1 MKAIKKIALLLI
13 ALLVITPVVPAQAG
27 TIEKDSSLLVDGQL
41 NSTDW
46 FDAEDSTY
54 VEDGKLILPADSYGN
69 TRIISKI
76 IAQED
81 TAYQTM
87 FTLTAKIQLS
97 QLAENEKFIFA
108 MGLDS
113 IEAFSGEAGNIEI
126 EITNNGQL
134 QLGVVSYSEG
144 GVANTVAS
152 AKNIGIR
159 LDQEFTLLVTATTDH
174 NLTISVDGAVVC
186 EVSIAEDLQGR
197 IGFLQTGNCSAEIIA
212 CDANFTQYERPEN
225 PNISE
230 DFETDIF
237 NDNWFTTN
245 FISSVRYPA
254 YVAVEELDGNS
265 VLMYHNAKLT
275 YFGTKHAYSNFELT
289 FDVPYYLRNMVKDDN
304 GNMTAAPTMEFLVS
318 LGDDAVDFNGF
329 GYATSTEAIRF
340 TKDTVHGLNHSPEKF
355 RAEYASRGYFD
366 PTTNEGFSVLVRMID
381 GHLEVGIKAL
391 DAEKFDILAQADYE
405 DFRTGYIKIWSVN
418 DANFAIDNCRLT
430 NLDKD
435 ANLIDT
441 GFEGATIIQ
450 EDFDYQP
457 VEPVFRPVDQTETEE
472 PTNWLPVIIT
482 GSVCAVA
489 VVISIVI
496 ALCMKKK
503 RKQKEGIQNEIQ

>member
-1 MKAIKKIALLLI
+1 MKAIKKLALLLI

-27 TIEKDSSLLVDGQL
+27 TIEKGSSLLVDGQL

-81 TAYQTM
+81 SAYQTM

-97 QLAENEKFIFA
+97 QLPENEKFIFA

-113 IEAFSGEAGNIEI
+113 IEAFSGETGNIEI

-134 QLGVVSYSEG
+134 QLGVVYYDEEG
-144 GVANTVAS
+144 VEKTVA
-152 AKNIGIR
+152 APKNIGVN
-159 LDQEFTLLVTATTDH
+159 QGNEFTLSVTVTTDRQI
-174 NLTISVDGAVVC
+174 NISVNNAALV
-186 EVSIAEDLQGR
+186 ELTEMEDLQGR
-197 IGFLQTGNCSAEIIA
+197 IGFLQTGNCSAAIIA
-212 CDANFTQYERPEN
+212 CDVGFTQYERPEN

-254 YVAVEELDGNS
+254 SVAVEELDGNS
-265 VLMYHNAKLT
+265 VLMYYNAKLT
-275 YFGTKHAYSNFELT
+275 YFGTKYAYSNFELT
-289 FDVPYYLRNMVKDDN
+289 FDVPYYLRNMIKDEN
-304 GNMTAAPTMEFLVS
+304 GNMVAAPTMEFLVS
-318 LGDDAVDFNGF
+318 FGDDAVDFNGF

-340 TKDTVHGLNHSPEKF
+340 TKDAVHGLNHSPEKF

-366 PTTNEGFSVLVRMID
+366 PTTNEGFSVLVRLID

-391 DAEKFDILAQADYE
+391 DAEKYDILAQADYE
-405 DFRTGYIKIWSVN
+405 DFRAGYVKIWSVN
-418 DANFAIDNCRLT
+418 DANFAIDNFKLT
-430 NLDKD
+430 NLDDK

-441 GFEGATIIQ
+441 GFESATIIQ
-450 EDFDYQP
+450 DDFAYQP
-457 VEPVFRPVDQTETEE
+457 SEQVFRPVDQTETEE
-472 PTNWLPVIIT
+472 PINWMPVIIT
-482 GSVCAVA
+482 GGICAVA

-496 ALCMKKK
+496 ALCLKK
-503 RKQKEGIQNEIQ
+503 RRQKEVTNHELQ